1 MNFTPSQ
8 VWLIIGIALCVI
20 ELLVPIPTL
29 LIAGAMGL
37 AAILVAAIALIIP
50 ISALQIVAWMMISGI
65 LVMGSRRLIPQDSH
79 QLKESSEGI
88 TLTEIPAGQ
97 TGRVQ
102 YEGVSWK
109 GRCDDPQMAIA
120 AQQKV
125 IVLRRQGTTLI
136 VVPENW
142 LQSKEDAKYLL

>member
-1 MNFTPSQ
+1 MNLPPSQ

-20 ELLVPIPTL
+20 ELLIPLPTF
-29 LIAGAMGL
+29 LIAGATGI
-37 AAILVAAIALIIP
+37 AAIFVAAIALILPIP
-50 ISALQIVAWMMISGI
+50 ALQILVWMLISGL
-65 LVMGSRRLIPQDSH
+65 LVRFSRRFIPRDSH
-79 QLKESSEGI
+79 QLKEASEGF

-102 YEGVSWK
+102 HEGVSWK
-109 GRCDDPQMAIA
+109 AKCDDPQIEIA

-125 IVLRRQGTTLI
+125 IVLRRQGTMLI

-142 LQSKEDAKYLL
+142 LNN